1 MKIIILALIFTSNVF
16 ANEYKVPKV
25 DFPNSRP
32 EIKNVY
38 FGQWDSD
45 FHSLITES
53 VIPQR
58 DLASSLKVEDKYQD
72 KIDYWKIESIVEKN
86 DKY

>member
-1 MKIIILALIFTSNVF
+1 MKMMILALIFTSNVF
-16 ANEYKVPKV
+16 ANEYQVPIV

-32 EIKNVY
+32 QIKNVY
-38 FGQWDSD
+38 LGEWDSD
-45 FHSLITES
+45 FNSLITES

-58 DLASSLKVEDKYQD
+58 DLASSSKIEDAYQE
-72 KIDYWKIESIVEKN
+72 KINYWKIESIIEKN